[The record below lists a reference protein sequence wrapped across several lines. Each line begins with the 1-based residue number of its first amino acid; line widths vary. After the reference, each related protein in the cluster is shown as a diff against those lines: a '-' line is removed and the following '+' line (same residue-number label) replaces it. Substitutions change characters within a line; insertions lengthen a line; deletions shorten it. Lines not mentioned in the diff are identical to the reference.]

1 MGERLAAP
9 VAALVATGATAVV
22 LLRGR
27 LGSLG
32 PNLVLLT
39 IAYAALAVVLAVEV
53 RRSRAGRAPSIGIA
67 LTGVCTAGLLVLAV
81 VQPPTQS
88 NDVWAYAWYGRVV
101 AHYHGS
107 PYRHPA
113 ASKPDDKWAQRVDRV
128 WQKTDSVYGPV
139 FTAVSAAGM
148 AVFGFS
154 FLTARL
160 FFQILAALCVLACI
174 VIVWKR
180 TRSPAAVAMLGLN
193 PLVVISV
200 VNGAHNDAWVG
211 LAIVGGVVL
220 VIRDRMALA
229 GLAFAAAALIK
240 IAAGLPLLAVGLWV
254 LVNRG
259 WRPAAV
265 LGGAAAGAGVAS
277 YALAGG
283 VAAVEPLQTAQ
294 THFSGASVWF
304 GPRRWLGAHGATRQL
319 AAAATAAVVALTLL
333 LSSRRLNHSDPAI
346 VAGAAVVAYVL
357 IGFYVLPWYVFWGL
371 PALLI
376 AWRSKLTWLAL
387 LHGAVLHLVYVPDPL
402 MRGRALGR
410 HVWTPLQNFQLDL
423 FHVWVPLVE
432 LVIVA
437 AVVINSVRPRR
448 REATVRPR

>member
-1 MGERLAAP
+1 VQRAVAP
-9 VAALVATGATAVV
+9 AAALVATGTTAVV

-27 LGSLG
+27 TGSLG
-32 PNLVLLT
+32 PNLLLLT
-39 IAYAALAVVLAVEV
+39 VAYAALAVVLAVEV
-53 RRSRAGRAPSIGIA
+53 RRSRAGQRSSIGIA

-81 VQPPTQS
+81 VVPPTQS
-88 NDVWAYAWYGRVV
+88 NDVYAYAWYGRVV
-101 AHYHGS
+101 AHYHAS

-128 WQKTDSVYGPV
+128 WQKTPSVYGPV
-139 FTAVSAAGM
+139 FNAVSGLGM
-148 AVFGFS
+148 ALFGFS

-160 FFQILAALCVLACI
+160 FFQGLAALCVLGAI

-220 VIRDRMALA
+220 VMRDRMAWA
-229 GLAFAAAALIK
+229 GLVFAVAALIK
-240 IAAGLPLLAVGLWV
+240 VAAGLPLIAVGLWV
-254 LVNRG
+254 LVRRG
-259 WRPAAV
+259 WRPAAS
-265 LGGAAAGAGVAS
+265 LAGSAAAAGVFA
-277 YALAGG
+277 YAIGG
-283 VAAVEPLQTAQ
+283 GRAAVEPLQTAQ

-304 GPRRWLGAHGATRQL
+304 GPRRWLGAHDATKRL
-319 AAAATAAVVALTLL
+319 AAAATGAVVALTLL
-333 LSSRRLNHSDPAI
+333 LSARRLNHTDPAI
-346 VAGAAVVAYVL
+346 VAGAAVLAYVL
-357 IGFYVLPWYVFWGL
+357 VGFYVLPWYVFWGL
-371 PALLI
+371 PSLLI

-402 MRGRALGR
+402 MRGQPLAR
-410 HVWTPLQNFQLDL
+410 HVWTPLQNLQLDL

-437 AVVINSVRPRR
+437 AVVFTSMRPRR
-448 REATVRPR
+448 QPVSPQSG